1 MSTRSVIGLERPDG
15 SIKCVY
21 CHFDGYPSHHGPI
34 LLFGYPTADKVE
46 ALLEGGDISVLGMV
60 PGLVQDFRHPQPGY
74 TLYYGR
80 DRGETGIEARDCADR
95 EAMLDLAAH
104 SGADGAFL
112 LDKEGNWL
120 YQPVNWEIINRPNFR
135 PLKGATIADL
145 KTLIWRIPSLTHIS
159 EESRQ
164 EWLREA
170 RKTLE
175 MVLNA

>member
-1 MSTRSVIGLERPDG
+1 MSTRSIIGLERPDG

-21 CHFDGYPSHHGPI
+21 YHFDGYPSHHGPI

-46 ALLEGGDISVLGMV
+46 ALLGGGDISILGNV
-60 PGLVQDFRHPQPGY
+60 PGLIQDFRRPQPGW
-74 TLYYGR
+74 TLCYGR
-80 DRGETGIEARDCADR
+80 DRGEEGTDARVSRNRA
-95 EAMLDLAAH
+95 AMLNLAAH
-104 SGADGAFL
+104 SGGEGAFL

-120 YQPVNWEIINRPNFR
+120 YQPVNWEITNLPNFR
-135 PLKGATIADL
+135 LLKEDTIADL
-145 KTLIWRIPSLTHIS
+145 KTLIWRIPSFTHIP

-170 RKTLE
+170 HETLE

>member
-21 CHFDGYPSHHGPI
+21 CHFDSYPSHHGPI
-34 LLFGYPTADKVE
+34 LLLGYPTADEVE
-46 ALLEGGDISVLGMV
+46 ALLEGGDISILGNV
-60 PGLVQDFRHPQPGY
+60 PGLVQDFRQPQPGW

-80 DRGETGIEARDCADR
+80 DREEEGTEARVCKGS

-104 SGADGAFL
+104 SGVDGAFL
-112 LDKEGNWL
+112 LDKEGTWL
-120 YQPVNWEIINRPNFR
+120 YQPVNWEITNLPKFR
-135 PLKGATIADL
+135 LLKEATIADL
-145 KTLIWRIPSLTHIS
+145 EDLIWRIPSLTHIP

-170 RKTLE
+170 RDALE

>member
-34 LLFGYPTADKVE
+34 LLLAYPTADEVE
-46 ALLEGGDISVLGMV
+46 ALLEGGDISILGNV
-60 PGLVQDFRHPQPGY
+60 PGLVQDFRQPQPGW

-80 DRGETGIEARDCADR
+80 DREEEGAEARVR
-95 EAMLDLAAH
+95 WSRQSMLNLAAH
-104 SGADGAFL
+104 SGVDGAFL
-112 LDKEGNWL
+112 LDKEGTWL
-120 YQPVNWEIINRPNFR
+120 YQPVNWEITNLPNFR
-135 PLKGATIADL
+135 LLKDDTIADL
-145 KTLIWRIPSLTHIS
+145 KTLIWRIPSLTHIP

-170 RKTLE
+170 RDALE